1 MEVGKERITEWVLSK
16 YIMPKYEKFIMKSI
30 IIYNSYILKIKIL
43 YKSSFM
49 LCIYGIYNIKL
60 VINFMFTL

>member
-1 MEVGKERITEWVLSK
+1 MGKERITEWVLSK

-49 LCIYGIYNIKL
+49 LYGIYNIKL